1 MKWSNEAKIGL
12 AVFGAALVLVVGI
25 IYLRGIDLRSKE
37 YSLRVFYRN
46 VNGLKEGDIV
56 TISGLAIG
64 RVESM
69 GIAGRRIGV
78 NLSIQTKVRLPL
90 DSRALLK
97 SETIMGGK
105 FVEITPG
112 ADSLIL
118 QNGDSL
124 AGAYEADLSEL
135 TATLSPISSNVLGIL
150 ENVNSTFDE
159 PTRMRIQGIVADLAR
174 SSARLQQVVHAGAQS
189 AERAF
194 IDFSIFWQD
203 LARFARTLDTLA
215 MTQRGNLDTGLTSFR
230 SVAQNMDRVSAKLEY
245 TAESLNE
252 VLTKVRRGEGS
263 LGKFVQEDKLYNDID
278 TLAVSLGLL
287 VRDLKANPERYVRIS
302 LF

>member
-12 AVFGAALVLVVGI
+12 AVFGAAVILIVGI

-37 YSLRVFYRN
+37 YALRVFYRN
-46 VNGLKEGDIV
+46 VNGLKEGDVV
-56 TISGLAIG
+56 TVAGLSIG

-69 GIAGRRIGV
+69 ALTDRRIAV
-78 NLSIQTKVRLPL
+78 NLSLQTKVQLPR

-105 FVEITPG
+105 FIEITPG
-112 ADSLIL
+112 ADSLL
-118 QNGDSL
+118 LLNGDTL
-124 AGAYEADLSEL
+124 TGLYEADLSEL

-150 ENVNSTFDE
+150 ENVNTTFDE
-159 PTRMRIQGIVADLAR
+159 PTRIRIQHIVQDLAH
-174 SSARLQQVVHAGAQS
+174 SSARLEEVVRAGAKNADQ
-189 AERAF
+189 AF
-194 IDFSIFWQD
+194 VDFSAFSKD

-215 MTQRGNLDTGLTSFR
+215 DTQRGNLDTGMTAFR
-230 SVAQNMDRVSAKLEY
+230 RVAVNMDRVSAKLEY

-252 VLTKVRRGEGS
+252 ILGRINRGEGS
-263 LGKFVQEDKLYNDID
+263 FGKFVREEKLYNDVD
-278 TLAVSLGLL
+278 SLAVSLGEL
-287 VRDLKANPERYVRIS
+287 VRDLKENPGRYVRVS